1 MSLKSTSGNVAFY
14 PITQGPIELQNKLAQ
29 NFPEYVDPVS
39 HKDAESPLRTDWT
52 RLGQSP
58 SWNGR
63 QAFININLMLL
74 MVLNLLIGGL
84 LDKFIIFVQEFMV
97 VQMILIIYSLF
108 PMQIII

>member
-1 MSLKSTSGNVAFY
+1 MINSRNLIYTNILDLTGMDA
-14 PITQGPIELQNKLAQ
+14 KL
-29 NFPEYVDPVS
+29 
-39 HKDAESPLRTDWT
+39 L
-52 RLGQSP
+52 L
-58 SWNGR
+58 
-63 QAFININLMLL
+63 INLMLL

>member
-1 MSLKSTSGNVAFY
+1 
-14 PITQGPIELQNKLAQ
+14 
-29 NFPEYVDPVS
+29 
-39 HKDAESPLRTDWT
+39 
-52 RLGQSP
+52 
-58 SWNGR
+58 
-63 QAFININLMLL
+63 MLL

>member
-1 MSLKSTSGNVAFY
+1 MINSRNLIYTNILDLTGMDA
-14 PITQGPIELQNKLAQ
+14 KLLLI
-29 NFPEYVDPVS
+29 D
-39 HKDAESPLRTDWT
+39 
-52 RLGQSP
+52 
-58 SWNGR
+58 
-63 QAFININLMLL
+63 LMLL